1 MIRSTQIVNEATYV
15 DSNTFQDR
23 FNRLVDGLGAQ
34 VAKDMKPSVDAAL
47 NTPPGPVRYPIQ
59 WTSEKQRR
67 AFFATDGFGRGIPT
81 RRSNKVLAWRFTWDS
96 EGAGKGRFV
105 LANSVPYARY
115 VYGGFAPRTRRLR
128 QRFHANTGWPNASQ
142 EAPPLFA
149 EATRIFDK
157 RLDESAGAFRDMPY
171 GGAR

>member
-1 MIRSTQIVNEATYV
+1 MIRSTQVVNEATYV
-15 DSNTFQDR
+15 DGKTFQNR

-34 VAKDMKPSVDAAL
+34 VAKDMQAETDKLL
-47 NTPPGPVRYPIQ
+47 NTAPPRQDFKGPF
-59 WTSEKQRR
+59 TTDKQRR
-67 AFFATDGFGRGIPT
+67 YFFWKYGDDLPT
-81 RRSNKVLAWRFTWDS
+81 KRTGKVLAWKFTWKS
-96 EGAGKGRFV
+96 EGNGSGRFV
-105 LANSVPYARY
+105 LANPVPYARY

-128 QRFHANTGWPNASQ
+128 QGFHRRGGWPNASQ

-171 GGAR
+171 GGL